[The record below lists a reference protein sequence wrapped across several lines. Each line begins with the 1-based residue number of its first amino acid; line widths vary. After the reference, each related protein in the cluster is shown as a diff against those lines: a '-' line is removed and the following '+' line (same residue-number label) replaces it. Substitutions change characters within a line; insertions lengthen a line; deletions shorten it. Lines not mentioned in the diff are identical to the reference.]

1 MTELENRMTT
11 TTDAPQAATPAAT
24 PSRPVSLKEAILV
37 GGGGTAAMI
46 VAAWQWADNVTSELA
61 AIKTQNLNT
70 VALVERVS
78 RMEIESARTE
88 AFKLDIARRLER
100 IEEKLDRLAERK

>member
-1 MTELENRMTT
+1 MTEAENRMTT
-11 TTDAPQAATPAAT
+11 TTDAPQAA

-37 GGGGTAAMI
+37 GGGGTAALI

-61 AIKTQNLNT
+61 AIKAHNVTT
-70 VALVERVS
+70 TALIERVG
-78 RMEIESARTE
+78 RMELEVARTE
-88 AFKLDIARRLER
+88 AFKMDIARRLER

>member
-1 MTELENRMTT
+1 MTT
-11 TTDAPQAATPAAT
+11 TTDVPPAAQSST

-37 GGGGTAAMI
+37 GGGGTAALI

-61 AIKTQNLNT
+61 AIKAHNVSTA
-70 VALVERVS
+70 ALVERVG
-78 RMEIESARTE
+78 RMELEVARTE
-88 AFKLDIARRLER
+88 SFKMDIARRLER